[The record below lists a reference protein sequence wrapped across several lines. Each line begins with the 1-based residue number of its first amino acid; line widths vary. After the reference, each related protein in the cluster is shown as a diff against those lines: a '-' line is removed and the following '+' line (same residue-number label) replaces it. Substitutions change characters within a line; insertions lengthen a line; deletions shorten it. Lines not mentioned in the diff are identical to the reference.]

1 MAVAELGN
9 RGFHKP
15 LDYDMCAAIL
25 DGKSKKKKKKKV
37 ILPKFF
43 LLARALVAA
52 PCQRL
57 LRQSTLTGT
66 DGANSD

>member
-1 MAVAELGN
+1 MAVAESGN
-9 RGFHKP
+9 GWFHKP

-25 DGKSKKKKKKKV
+25 DGRTKKKKV
-37 ILPKFF
+37 SLPNIF

-52 PCQRL
+52 LCQRL
-57 LRQSTLTGT
+57 LRQSTLTET